1 MFHKISN
8 LILQTTVHGICDFT
22 SVSMTYVLCPT
33 EEKLGMLMSS
43 VIANVC
49 MCGGVGEKVGVE
61 VREVAEKGQ
70 LILSIGPARAEV
82 RILVQRATTPRK
94 RLFFM
99 FVKTPH
105 MH

>member
-8 LILQTTVHGICDFT
+8 LILQTKVRGICDFT

-49 MCGGVGEKVGVE
+49 MCGGLGEKVGVE
-61 VREVAEKGQ
+61 VRQATEKGAVDPEHRTSTGRSSHSRTKGHHSKKEAF
-70 LILSIGPARAEV
+70 LYV
-82 RILVQRATTPRK
+82 C
-94 RLFFM
+94 
-99 FVKTPH
+99 
-105 MH
+105 